1 MGDAAPVYAYLYWDD
16 KTPYYYDPVS
26 QQCSYEVPASTIII
40 NPSSMRVM
48 RRVRAEAVLK
58 IVQRPRTLSKFDRIG
73 VRQAAARP
81 AAPSLASELQDG
93 IAKFRLENYA
103 QQFFRE
109 RRGQHAFLRKTVDAN
124 VQTDFSAA
132 PIEGSLLSA
141 LDPKMQKLA
150 SKCFRLILGYTGVA
164 PAKSPAECAEQL
176 VGTLYSTPALRDEVM
191 FQLAKQTRNNP
202 NERWLVETWKLFLIV
217 VTYFPSTHDSEV
229 WIRSHFTSEIHNEN
243 QAIADLAQF
252 CFIRFTA
259 RCAVGK
265 PLADP
270 PDGYLLQVPSHHQT
284 SRALFGASIYEQL
297 WNQRRSVRKL
307 PIPYILPHMADNLL
321 RKCAEQCEG
330 IFRLPGN
337 MKTVAMM
344 AEAANQG
351 REMIAQAPIH
361 DIGSLFK
368 MWFRDLP
375 DPVVNIDSV
384 DELRN
389 VWETKEYVK
398 FAESLPPAHKL
409 TLMYLVGFLQR
420 LARAEA
426 VTLMSQKNLAI
437 VFAPNIVQV
446 QTTNP
451 ATMKL
456 FSDIGQEFLIT
467 LIATWDTSYIYPLNP
482 EMLSEM

>member
-1 MGDAAPVYAYLYWDD
+1 MGETPPVYVYLYWDD
-16 KTPYYYDPVS
+16 KTPYYYDPVA
-26 QQCSYEVPASTIII
+26 QQCSYKIDPATIII
-40 NPSSMRVM
+40 NPNNMRVL
-48 RRVRAEAVLK
+48 RRVHEEKVVK
-58 IVQRPRTLSKFDRIG
+58 IFQRPRTLSKFDRIG
-73 VRQAAARP
+73 VAKRRTRVG
-81 AAPSLASELQDG
+81 APSLTTELQEG
-93 IAKFRLENYA
+93 IAKFKLENYA

-109 RRGQHAFLRKTVDAN
+109 RRGQKSFRKTVDLN
-124 VQTDFSAA
+124 IQTEFSAT

-141 LDPKMQKLA
+141 LDPKLQKLA
-150 SKCFRLILGYTGVA
+150 VKCFRLILGYSGVV
-164 PAKSPAECAEQL
+164 PAKTQLECAEQL
-176 VGTLYSTPALRDEVM
+176 VSTLYSTPALRDEVM

-202 NERWLVETWKLFLIV
+202 NEKWLIETWKLFLIV
-217 VTYFPSTHDSEV
+217 VTYFPSTQNCEV
-229 WIRSHFTSEIHNEN
+229 WIRSHFTTEIHNEN
-243 QAIADLAQF
+243 QTISDLAQF
-252 CFIRFTA
+252 CYIRYTA
-259 RCAVGK
+259 RCAIGK
-265 PLADP
+265 PLQDP
-270 PDGYLLQVPSHHQT
+270 PEGFLQQVPYHYQT

-337 MKTVAMM
+337 MKNVAMM

-368 MWFRDLP
+368 MWFRELP
-375 DPVVNIDSV
+375 DPVVNMENV

-389 VWETKEYVK
+389 VWETKEYVQ
-398 FAESLPPAHKL
+398 FADSLPPAHKL

-420 LARAEA
+420 LARAES

-437 VFAPNIVQV
+437 VFAPNIVQSS
-446 QTTNP
+446 TTNP

-482 EMLSEM
+482 EMLSES